1 MRISDLPGPRG
12 VPLLGNA
19 LQIDSASLHLTA
31 EKWSRSYGEVFR
43 FRIGPRQLV
52 VLSNPETIATALRD
66 RPDGFQ
72 RTTRMSRIAK
82 DMGFNGVFSA
92 GGETW
97 RRQRPMVMAG
107 FDPGRTKAYFPGLV
121 KVTNRFARRW

>member
-31 EKWSRSYGEVFR
+31 EKWSRTYGEVFR

-52 VLSNPETIATALRD
+52 VLSNPDGLRLRLRSRETARASALHA
-66 RPDGFQ
+66 Q
-72 RTTRMSRIAK
+72 
-82 DMGFNGVFSA
+82 SA
-92 GGETW
+92 
-97 RRQRPMVMAG
+97 
-107 FDPGRTKAYFPGLV
+107 
-121 KVTNRFARRW
+121 